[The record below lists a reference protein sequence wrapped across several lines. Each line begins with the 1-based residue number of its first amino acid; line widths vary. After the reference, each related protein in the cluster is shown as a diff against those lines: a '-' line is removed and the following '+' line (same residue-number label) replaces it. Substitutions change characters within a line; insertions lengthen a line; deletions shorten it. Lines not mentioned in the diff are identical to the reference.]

1 MARDRRLSPGRAWP
15 LARAEI
21 GRRGCYVIAGDRRR
35 ARTVRQVTERT
46 AFPSS
51 DGTLA
56 TRLVNG
62 YQVEVDERI
71 AKAARQN

>member
-1 MARDRRLSPGRAWP
+1 
-15 LARAEI
+15 
-21 GRRGCYVIAGDRRR
+21 
-35 ARTVRQVTERT
+35 
-46 AFPSS
+46 
-51 DGTLA
+51 LA